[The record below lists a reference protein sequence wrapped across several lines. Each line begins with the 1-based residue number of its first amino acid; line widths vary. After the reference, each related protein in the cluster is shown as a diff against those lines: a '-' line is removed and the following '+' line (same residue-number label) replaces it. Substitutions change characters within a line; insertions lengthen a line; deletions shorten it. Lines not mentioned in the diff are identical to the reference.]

1 MIDIILQV
9 DSLSTAASSA
19 GKVESVWSLLGKGG
33 PLMIPMGILFALAV
47 FFFIERLLAI
57 NRAGKIDDNFMRIIR
72 DHIITG
78 NVTAAK
84 SLAKN
89 TDNPVARMIE
99 KGIQRIGKPIDAIE
113 KSMENVGRLEM
124 YKMEKNLSILS
135 VISRIA
141 PLFGFVGTIVG
152 LVLLLKQFA
161 TISNPSVSQIAD
173 AMYVKLITSAS
184 GLIIG
189 MLAYLGYSYLDTQI
203 NRTANRMES
212 ASSDF
217 TDMLQE
223 PQK

>member
-9 DSLSTAASSA
+9 ESLSTAASSA

-217 TDMLQE
+217 ID
-223 PQK
+223 KKV